1 MALIR
6 RILKSQSPRSVV
18 EVGPGMGGPSWY
30 IADSRSYV
38 GYEPDTAAFEVVSSR
53 LKELP
58 DAIVFNDQI
67 PEEGRQ
73 EFDALVAL
81 EVLEHLEDDLGALN
95 HWVDWVA
102 PGGIVIISVPAKA
115 ARFGPWDAAV
125 GHFRRYEREEL
136 RHLMASAGLT
146 DPQVL
151 AYGMPIGY
159 LLEAVRNR
167 ALVNRLPTVS
177 GDLERTLRS
186 GRSFQPSKHANL
198 MTVAMWPFRVLQ
210 SGFVHTSLGTGWI
223 ATGRV
228 A

>member
-1 MALIR
+1 
-6 RILKSQSPRSVV
+6 
-18 EVGPGMGGPSWY
+18 MGGPSWY

-53 LKELP
+53 LKDLP

-167 ALVNRLPTVS
+167 ALVNRLPAVN

-198 MTVAMWPFRVLQ
+198 VTAAMWPFRILQ
-210 SGFVHTSLGTGWI
+210 SGFVHTNLGTGWI

>member
-1 MALIR
+1 MALVR

-38 GYEPDTAAFEVVSSR
+38 GYEPDTAAFEVASSR
-53 LKELP
+53 LKDLP

-95 HWVDWVA
+95 HWVDWVT

-159 LLEAVRNR
+159 LLETVRNR
-167 ALVNRLPTVS
+167 VLVHRLPVVD
-177 GDLERTLRS
+177 GDVQRTLRS
-186 GRSFQPSKHANL
+186 GRSFQPLRYVNL
-198 MTVAMWPFRVLQ
+198 VTAVMWPFQLLQ
-210 SGFVHTSLGTGWI
+210 RGFVRTSFGIGWV